1 METTAD
7 TKLKMR
13 ETLISLRHRASE
25 LASQSEDV
33 FLLADIVAM
42 LSGKKLPC
50 TYTKEEFA
58 DVLNE
63 ADNDFKA
70 GRFVTQEELRAR
82 YDL

>member
-1 METTAD
+1 METTAEA
-7 TKLKMR
+7 KLKMR
-13 ETLISLRHRASE
+13 ETLISLRHRTSE
-25 LASQSEDV
+25 LASQSEDEY
-33 FLLADIVAM
+33 LLADIIAM

-82 YDL
+82 YNL